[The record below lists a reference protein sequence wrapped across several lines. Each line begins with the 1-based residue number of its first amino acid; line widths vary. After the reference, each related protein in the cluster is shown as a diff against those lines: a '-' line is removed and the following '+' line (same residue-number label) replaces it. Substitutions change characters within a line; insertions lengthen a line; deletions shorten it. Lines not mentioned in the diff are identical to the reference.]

1 MQVTQKLMVSQK
13 EVFDTLVKSSVYD
26 IEKKIGKKIPIR
38 KLEGYSYT
46 RPMSNGSYAK
56 TTILQVKPNETYQFE
71 TKGRLNTH
79 TTTYTIEAVSDY
91 TSKVTYD
98 EKIEAK
104 KASAKWNN
112 IIVGFLLGFFRKRR
126 VKNLLKAIEYSI
138 IEESKKKNQG
148 TVNS

>member
-1 MQVTQKLMVSQK
+1 MQVTQKIMVSQK
-13 EVFDTLVKSSVYD
+13 ELFDTLVKSSAYD

-46 RPMSNGSYAK
+46 RPMNNGSFAK

-79 TTTYTIEAVSDY
+79 TTTYTIKSISEF
-91 TSKVTYD
+91 TSEVTYD
-98 EKIEAK
+98 EKIETE
-104 KASAKWNN
+104 KAMNKMNN
-112 IIVGFLLGFFRKRR
+112 MIVGLLLGFFRKKR

-138 IEESKKKNQG
+138 IEDSKKKNG
-148 TVNS
+148 GAANS